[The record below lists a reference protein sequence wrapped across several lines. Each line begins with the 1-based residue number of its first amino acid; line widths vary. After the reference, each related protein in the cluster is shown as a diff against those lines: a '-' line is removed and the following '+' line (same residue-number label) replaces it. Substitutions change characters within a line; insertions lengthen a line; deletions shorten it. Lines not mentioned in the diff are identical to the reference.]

1 MKTLATMILKKIAAE
16 MQKEIDEIKE
26 AVNMISSFEPKPGR
40 PYYMS
45 DIEKNITP
53 DYHVYRIGDE
63 LQIQF
68 KVNIPNLR
76 ISQYY
81 QRIVKNSDSINSET
95 KKYIKE
101 KLDIAKKVIK
111 GIQEREIAITKVI
124 KKIVDVQRDYFF
136 YGKDFIKPLK
146 LKDIADD
153 EDINVHESTISR
165 MTSKRYISTPNGV
178 IPMRTLF
185 SRKIETVHGT
195 DISYDRVRSIIE
207 DLIKNEDKNS
217 PYSDEDISKILEI
230 RNIKLARRTVAKYR
244 KLLDIPSSSKRA
256 KNYKEQQNGS

>member
-1 MKTLATMILKKIAAE
+1 M
-16 MQKEIDEIKE
+16 
-26 AVNMISSFEPKPGR
+26 
-40 PYYMS
+40 
-45 DIEKNITP
+45 
-53 DYHVYRIGDE
+53 YRIGDE

-68 KVNIPNLR
+68 KVNIPNLK

-81 QRIVKNSDSINSET
+81 QRIIRNSDTINPET

-101 KLDIAKKVIK
+101 KLDLAKKVIK
-111 GIQEREIAITKVI
+111 GIQEREIAISKVI
-124 KKIVDVQRDYFF
+124 KKIVTIQRDYFF

-178 IPMRTLF
+178 IPMRALF

-207 DLIKNEDKNS
+207 DLIKNESTQS

-230 RNIKLARRTVAKYR
+230 RSIKLARRTVAKYR
-244 KLLDIPSSSKRA
+244 KLLSIPSSSQRS
-256 KNYKEQQNGS
+256 KNYKEKSHGA